1 MQSKVLK
8 FGDYPCDSWIKFW
21 EKGQVSP
28 GELMSVKETYI
39 KPNCMDKVVP
49 YRIAYIATSEIAQF
63 PHKDGEL

>member
-1 MQSKVLK
+1 
-8 FGDYPCDSWIKFW
+8 
-21 EKGQVSP
+21 
-28 GELMSVKETYI
+28 MSVKETYI